1 MIAPRRCATE
11 VGDTGGFMADTDFLE
26 SLFGLDGKVALVT
39 GASSG
44 LGARFAAVL
53 AKAGASV
60 LLAARRADRLQ
71 AEVDAIAADGGKAAA
86 ITLDVTDPVAVG
98 EAFDAAE
105 AAFGPVDVLVNNA
118 GIAPMGTVV
127 DMPVEDWDA
136 VLDVNL
142 RAVFLVARE
151 GARRMIAQNAGG
163 AIVNIAS
170 ILADHVMKAGAA
182 YCASK
187 AGVVQLTRAMALE
200 LARYG
205 IRVNAIAPGYFVTE
219 MNEAFFATERAQ
231 TMIRGIPMRRVAD
244 PGELDAALLMLAGAG
259 GSFTTGSV
267 VTVDGGHT
275 LGIP

>member
-1 MIAPRRCATE
+1 
-11 VGDTGGFMADTDFLE
+11 MADTDYLE
-26 SLFGLDGKVALVT
+26 SLFGLDGRVALVT

-127 DMPVEDWDA
+127 EMPVADWDA
-136 VLDVNL
+136 VIDVNL

-151 GARRMIAQNAGG
+151 GARRMIAQGAGG

-170 ILADHVMKAGAA
+170 ILGDHVMKRGGA
-182 YCASK
+182 YCVSK
-187 AGVVQLTRAMALE
+187 GGVLQLTRTMALE
-200 LARYG
+200 LARHN
-205 IRVNAIAPGYFVTE
+205 IRVNAIAPGYFLTD
-219 MNEAFFATERAQ
+219 MNREFFGSDDGARMVKQ
-231 TMIRGIPMRRVAD
+231 IPMRRVAD

-275 LGIP
+275 LVIP

>member
-1 MIAPRRCATE
+1 M
-11 VGDTGGFMADTDFLE
+11 
-26 SLFGLDGKVALVT
+26 FGLDGRVALVT
-39 GASSG
+39 GASGG
-44 LGARFAAVL
+44 LGARFAQTL

-60 LLAARRADRLQ
+60 LLAARREDQLQ
-71 AEVDAIAADGGKAAA
+71 AEVDAIAADGGRAAA
-86 ITLDVTDPVAVG
+86 ITVDVTDAAAVG

-127 DMPVEDWDA
+127 EMPVADWDA
-136 VLDVNL
+136 VIDVNL

-151 GARRMIAQNAGG
+151 GARRMIAQGAGG
-163 AIVNIAS
+163 SIVNIAS

-219 MNEAFFATERAQ
+219 MNEAFFETERAQ
-231 TMIRGIPMRRVAD
+231 TMIRGIPMRRVAN

-275 LGIP
+275 LVIP

>member
-1 MIAPRRCATE
+1 
-11 VGDTGGFMADTDFLE
+11 MADTDYLD
-26 SLFGLDGKVALVT
+26 SLFGLDGRVALVT

-44 LGARFAAVL
+44 LGARFSGTL

-71 AEVDAIAADGGKAAA
+71 AEVDAIAVDGGKAAA
-86 ITLDVTDPVAVG
+86 VTLDVTDAAAIG

-105 AAFGPVDVLVNNA
+105 AAFGPVDLLVNNA

-136 VLDVNL
+136 VIEVNL
-142 RAVFLVARE
+142 RAAFLVARE
-151 GARRMIAQNAGG
+151 GARRMIAQGAGG

-170 ILADHVMKAGAA
+170 ILGDHVMKQGGA
-182 YCASK
+182 YCVSK
-187 AGVVQLTRAMALE
+187 GGVLQLTRTMALE

-205 IRVNAIAPGYFVTE
+205 IRVNAIAPGYVATE
-219 MNEAFFATERAQ
+219 MNDAFFASEAGQ
-231 TMIRGIPMRRVAD
+231 KMIGRIPMRRVAN

-275 LGIP
+275 LVIP